1 MMKDSDYIRHL
12 KIIEQMANNA
22 GKNVRTEIRN
32 PKNKYVYDARVS
44 TFFLIAQVVRWFK
57 ISLILKEECLNDP
70 HWYKT
75 RYLLKREQQQPE
87 VGYVP
92 FKGERGRGLVMPEF
106 HDYHSILIREFDQVT
121 LVAYSQVLFSI
132 MESKFRPFLKTAYP
146 DALKSRKKRDTFHN
160 VSECLLEETEKTRYK
175 HLIWFFSLIRNTIH
189 DNGKYWNEKIP
200 CVCTKYKGTIFK
212 FEHDKMVKLPGGAP
226 KWLLLYITPNIID
239 MMEDIILNSK
249 LKEISFIP
257 EPAAQP

>member
-1 MMKDSDYIRHL
+1 LRDADIIDHL
-12 KIIEQMANNA
+12 KIIEQKAYDT
-22 GKNVRTEIRN
+22 GKKVRTEITKHN
-32 PKNKYVYDARVS
+32 NDYYDARVS

-57 ISLILKEECLNDP
+57 ICLILKNEHLNDP
-70 HWYKT
+70 HWFKT
-75 RYLLKREQQQPE
+75 VYLSKHKQQHPE
-87 VGYVP
+87 IGYVP
-92 FKGERGRGLVMPEF
+92 LEGMDGRGLIMPGVNE
-106 HDYHSILIREFDQVT
+106 YHLLMIKEFDQVT

-146 DALKSRKKRDTFHN
+146 DALKSRKKRDIFHN
-160 VSECLLEETEKTRYK
+160 VSECLLEETGKTRYK
-175 HLIWFFSLIRNTIH
+175 HLIWFFSLIRDTIH

-212 FEHDKMVKLPGGAP
+212 FEHDKMVTLPGGAP
-226 KWLLLYITPNIID
+226 KWLLLYITPDIID